1 MSLAIAYR
9 LKNISDQHAYDVLL
23 NFAKAS
29 VNAGQTV
36 AGNINNAT
44 GMTGIEFIQTI
55 DWVPIF

>member
-36 AGNINNAT
+36 ASINNAT